1 MGLEGT
7 LRDFSVTDLVQVLGL
22 QRKTGMLSVEG
33 TEDRI
38 LVSFDGGQI
47 VSADSEA
54 SSLDE
59 RVGNLL
65 VRSGRLA
72 PAELLRVLESR
83 KTTQASLGSLLLRDG
98 FVSVEDLREAFRL
111 QVHRIMLPAFRWKE
125 GKFRF
130 NPGAVATHDGPLLSL
145 PADAV
150 LMESV
155 QIVDEWPRLEEKIPS
170 RDLVIHRA
178 PGVENLR
185 LVVQADQAGEGA
197 LLVSGREA
205 EAWKWVDGRRK
216 VSDILERAFLSDLE
230 AYRALSDLLGRNL
243 ILAEHVQARS
253 GAERA
258 GAQPGLSVRALGL
271 WLIVLLLGASAW
283 LEIPRSS
290 WNILLRPRGERRETS
305 RFLGSVSLA
314 RLASIERAVRVYYD
328 ATGQYPRSLDDLLN
342 ARVLDPKVSRDPYG
356 NPYRYILR
364 SEDGKFSLYGRN
376 ARGGIDLDLSF
387 ERSLAPVSESSAGG
401 KAKPVERKPSVEIIQ

>member
-7 LRDFSVTDLVQVLGL
+7 LRDFSVTDLVQMLGL

-33 TEDRI
+33 AEDRI
-38 LVSFDGGQI
+38 LVSFEAGQI

-72 PAELLRVLESR
+72 PAELLRALEDR
-83 KTTQASLGSLLLRDG
+83 KTTQSSLGSLLLRDRY
-98 FVSVEDLREAFRL
+98 VSVEDLREAFRL
-111 QVHRIMLPAFRWKE
+111 QIHRIVLPACRWKE

-130 NPGAVATHDGPLLSL
+130 NPGAVATNDGPLLAL
-145 PADAV
+145 PVDAV

-155 QIVDEWPRLEEKIPS
+155 QVLDEWPRLEQKVPS
-170 RDLVIHRA
+170 RDLVMHRA
-178 PGVENLR
+178 PGVENLH
-185 LVVQADQAGEGA
+185 LVVQADQAGEGS
-197 LLVSGREA
+197 LLVSRREA
-205 EAWKWVDGRRK
+205 ETWKWVDGRRR

-230 AYRALSDLLGRNL
+230 VYLALADLLDRNL
-243 ILAEHVQARS
+243 IMAEY
-253 GAERA
+253 
-258 GAQPGLSVRALGL
+258 AQPGAGAPRAAREPAVSARAAGL
-271 WLIVLLLGASAW
+271 WLIVLLLGASAL
-283 LEIPRSS
+283 LEVPRSS
-290 WNILLRPRGERRETS
+290 WNVLWRPRGERRETS

-328 ATGQYPRSLDDLLN
+328 ATGQYPRSLEDLLN
-342 ARVLDPKVSRDPYG
+342 VRVLDPRVSSDPYG

-376 ARGGIDLDLSF
+376 ARGGIDLDLSL
-387 ERSLAPVSESSAGG
+387 ERSLAPVSESGTAS
-401 KAKPVERKPSVEIIQ
+401 KSKPVERKPGVEIIQ

>member
-7 LRDFSVTDLVQVLGL
+7 LKDFSVTDLVQVLGL
-22 QRKTGMLSVEG
+22 QKKTGMLSIEG

-65 VRSGRLA
+65 VRSGRLT
-72 PAELLRVLESR
+72 PAELLRALENR
-83 KTTQASLGSLLLRDG
+83 KATQSSLGSLLLRDG
-98 FVSVEDLREAFRL
+98 FVSVEDLREALRL
-111 QVHRIMLPAFRWKE
+111 QVHRIVLPAFRWKE

-130 NPGAVATHDGPLLSL
+130 NPGAVAHDGPLLAL
-145 PADAV
+145 PTEAM
-150 LMESV
+150 LLESA
-155 QIVDEWPRLEEKIPS
+155 QILDEWPRLERKVPS

-178 PGVENLR
+178 PGLENLR
-185 LVVQADQAGEGA
+185 LLVEADKVGEGS
-197 LLVSGREA
+197 LLVSRREA
-205 EAWKWVDGRRK
+205 ETWKWVDGRRR

-230 AYRALSDLLGRNL
+230 VYRALSDLLDRNL
-243 ILAEHVQARS
+243 IAAEHVQAAASVERS
-253 GAERA
+253 AREPAVSARA
-258 GAQPGLSVRALGL
+258 AGL
-271 WLIVLLLGASAW
+271 WLIILLLGASAW
-283 LEIPRSS
+283 LEVPRSS
-290 WNILLRPRGERRETS
+290 WNVLLRPRGERRETS

-328 ATGQYPRSLDDLLN
+328 ATGQYPRSLEDLLK
-342 ARVLDPKVSRDPYG
+342 ARVLDPKVARDPYG

-387 ERSLAPVSESSAGG
+387 ERSLAPVSEPSPAR
-401 KAKPVERKPSVEIIQ
+401 KVKPAERKPGVEIIQ

>member
-111 QVHRIMLPAFRWKE
+111 QVSRIVLPAFRWKE

-130 NPGAVATHDGPLLSL
+130 NAGAVATHDGPLLSL
-145 PADAV
+145 PTDAV

-155 QIVDEWPRLEEKIPS
+155 QTLDEGPRLEQKIPS

-178 PGVENLR
+178 PGLENLR

-197 LLVSGREA
+197 LLVSRREA
-205 EAWKWVDGRRK
+205 EAWKWLDGRRK
-216 VSDILERAFLSDLE
+216 VSDVLERAFLSDLE
-230 AYRALSDLLGRNL
+230 AYRALSDLLDRNL
-243 ILAEHVQARS
+243 IVAERVQAR
-253 GAERA
+253 AADRA
-258 GAQPGLSVRALGL
+258 GAQPGLSARALGL
-271 WLIVLLLGASAW
+271 WLIVVLLGASAW
-283 LEIPRSS
+283 LEVPRSS
-290 WNILLRPRGERRETS
+290 WNVLLRPRGERRETS
-305 RFLGSVSLA
+305 RFLSSVSLA
-314 RLASIERAVRVYYD
+314 RLGSIERAVRVYYD

-387 ERSLAPVSESSAGG
+387 ERSLAPVSQSSASE
-401 KAKPVERKPSVEIIQ
+401 KARPVERKPGVEIIQ